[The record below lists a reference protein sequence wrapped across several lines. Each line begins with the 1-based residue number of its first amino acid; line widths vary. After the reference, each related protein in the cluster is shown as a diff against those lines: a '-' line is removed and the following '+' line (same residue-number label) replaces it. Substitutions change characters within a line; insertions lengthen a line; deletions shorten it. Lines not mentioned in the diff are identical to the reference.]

1 MPKAKQVWLRFRG
14 YGTAH
19 LSMRRTG
26 SNVESW
32 CGVELDD
39 SMSVLAKPTSRRCK
53 HCIAYAR
60 HARAFGTKIE

>member
-1 MPKAKQVWLRFRG
+1 MPKQVWLRFRG
-14 YGTAH
+14 YGIAH

-26 SNVESW
+26 TNVESW

-39 SMSVLAKPTSRRCK
+39 SRSVLAKPTTRRCK

-60 HARAFGTKIE
+60 HARVAGMRYE